1 MHHNVKVNIVSG
13 AVVLALGLAVSLITS
28 VAVASSAYKDRG
40 RQARRAE
47 QTITV
52 KGSARQRIASDL
64 AVWTIGVSGESAD
77 LKGAFAEQ
85 EKAVEA
91 VRAFLAAQGFKEA
104 EIALSA
110 IETSAHYE
118 RDARGES
125 IRKVAGYTLSRSFT
139 VSSADVKRAAG
150 AAAVVTELL
159 KEGLRVESSAPRFYY
174 TKLPDLKV
182 AILGDASKDARARA
196 DEIARNAGSVV
207 GEVRSARMG
216 VLQVV
221 SPNSTEVSGE
231 GVYDTATI
239 DKDVTAV
246 VTLELE
252 VTAK

>member
-28 VAVASSAYKDRG
+28 VAVASNAYKDRS

-52 KGSARQRIASDL
+52 KGSARQRITSDL
-64 AVWTIGVSGESAD
+64 AVWAIGVSGEGTD
-77 LKGAFAEQ
+77 LKKAFADQ
-85 EKAVEA
+85 EKAAEA
-91 VRAFLAAQGFKEA
+91 VRAFLTAQGFKDA
-104 EIALSA
+104 EVSLSA

-118 RDARGES
+118 RDEHGGS
-125 IRKVAGYTLSRSFT
+125 TRKVEGYTLSRRFT
-139 VSSADVKRAAG
+139 VSTADVKRAEG

-182 AILGDASKDARARA
+182 AILGDASKDARSRA

-221 SPNSTEVSGE
+221 SPHSTEVSGE

-246 VTLELE
+246 VSLEFE
-252 VTAK
+252 VSAK